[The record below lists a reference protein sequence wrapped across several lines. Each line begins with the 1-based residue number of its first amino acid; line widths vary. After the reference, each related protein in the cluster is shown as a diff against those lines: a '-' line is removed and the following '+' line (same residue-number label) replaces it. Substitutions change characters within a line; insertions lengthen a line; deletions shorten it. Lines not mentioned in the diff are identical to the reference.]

1 MSLTRRDGKIGGDAS
16 VGFLEER
23 PALFLRFGTGLDAGI
38 VAHSIEITIAKR
50 KAMAR
55 VAATIEAAGTL
66 ESQRIIGYESK
77 FHCFTYA

>member
-50 KAMAR
+50 KAMTR
-55 VAATIEAAGTL
+55 LAASVEAACAL
-66 ESQRIIGYESK
+66 ESKRIIVYESE
-77 FHCFTYA
+77 FHRLTYA